1 LREQTPQRQLLLLR
15 RHAEGA
21 DRLQQAAAAAVAV
34 GLMLVLPLVPLL
46 LGEAPLPHLQQR
58 GCRFLR
64 DDKGCFE

>member
-21 DRLQQAAAAAVAV
+21 DRLQQAAAAV
-34 GLMLVLPLVPLL
+34 GLVLVLPLVPLL
-46 LGEAPLPHLQQR
+46 LGEAPLLHLQQR
-58 GCRFLR
+58 GWRFLW

>member
-21 DRLQQAAAAAVAV
+21 ERLQQAAAAAAV
-34 GLMLVLPLVPLL
+34 GLVLVLSLVPLL
-46 LGEAPLPHLQQR
+46 LGEAPLLHLQQR
-58 GCRFLR
+58 GCRFLQ